1 VTNSNRTRAT
11 AAWAALLALAAALL
25 TSTALAAPARAAVPS
40 NFWGAVPQN
49 GLTVAQLERLRRGG
63 VDSLRVLIDW
73 TAMQSSPRAE
83 IDWGG
88 VDNTVEAFAK
98 AHLEM
103 LPFFYGA
110 PRWAV
115 HMAAVP
121 GTGGGAKAPAH
132 LPVAGRAGSGWAAF
146 VREAVERYG
155 PRGEFWS
162 EHPEIPRDPMHT
174 WQIWN
179 EPNFKYFVAR
189 PNPGEYGR
197 LVRRSAKAIHAADPR
212 ATVVLAGLF
221 AKPAEAGKFHP
232 PRAFTAVEFL
242 ELMFKRTPGVSASFD
257 GVALHPYTTSY
268 LTIPEEIEEVRA
280 LLRSRGDASKGLWLT
295 ELGWSAE
302 RPSHGDAFAKGV
314 RGQATQLSG
323 AFRLL
328 RNNAARWRLRQ
339 VFWFSVDDHP
349 NACNFCGGS
358 GLFRAGFKPRPAWRD
373 YVRFAGG
380 RAS

>member
-1 VTNSNRTRAT
+1 VTNSIRTRA
-11 AAWAALLALAAALL
+11 AALAALLALAATLL
-25 TSTALAAPARAAVPS
+25 ASAALAAPARAAVPS

-49 GLTVAQLERLRRGG
+49 ALTAAQLERLRRGG
-63 VDSLRVLIDW
+63 VDSLRTLVNW
-73 TAMQSSPRAE
+73 TGMQKTPRSE
-83 IDWGG
+83 IEWGD
-88 VDNTVEAFAK
+88 VDGTVEAFAK
-98 AHLEM
+98 AHIEV
-103 LPFFYGA
+103 LPFLYGA

-115 HMAAVP
+115 REVAVP
-121 GTGGGAKAPAH
+121 GTGGGAKAPAR
-132 LPVAGRAGSGWAAF
+132 LPVDGRAGSGWSKF

-155 PRGEFWS
+155 PRGVFWS
-162 EHPEIPRDPMHT
+162 EHPEVPRDPIHT

-179 EPNFKYFVAR
+179 EPNFKYFAAR

-197 LVRRSAKAIHAADPR
+197 LVRRSAQAIHSVDLG
-212 ATVVLAGLF
+212 ATVLLAGLF
-221 AKPAEAGKFHP
+221 ARPGEAGRYHP
-232 PRAFTAVEFL
+232 PRAYTAVEFL
-242 ELMFKRTPGVSASFD
+242 ELMFKRVPGIAASFD

-268 LTIPEEIEEVRA
+268 LTIPAEIEEVRA
-280 LLRSRGDASKGLWLT
+280 LLRARGAANKGLWVT

-302 RPSHGDAFAKGV
+302 PPSHGDAFAKGV

-339 VFWFSVDDHP
+339 VFWFSVDDLP

-358 GLFRAGFKPRPAWRD
+358 GLFRKGFKPRPAWRD
-373 YVRFAGG
+373 YVQFAGG